1 MTKTTM
7 TQKMALDYA
16 IANLSNAPVEIMD
29 KLKAMR
35 VQLDRKSHSE
45 KTKKVDEKK
54 TALKSLLVEYLKTFD
69 RIEYPDGMTVA
80 EIMATYP
87 EFNPSLE
94 MTSQKV
100 TRMLIEIAEETGTIR
115 TEVVK
120 GRKRY
125 RIDEAI
131 N

>member
-1 MTKTTM
+1 MTKTTT

-16 IANLSNAPVEIMD
+16 IDNLHNAPADIME

-45 KTKKVDEKK
+45 KVKKVDEKK
-54 TALKSLLVEYLKTFD
+54 TALKVVLAEYLKTFD
-69 RIEYPDGMTVA
+69 RKEYPEGMTVA
-80 EIMATYP
+80 EIMATVP
-87 EFNPSLE
+87 ELAPSVE

-100 TRMLIEIAEETGTIR
+100 TRMLIELSEETGTVKTNI
-115 TEVVK
+115 VK

-125 RIDEAI
+125 RIDEVDA
-131 N
+131 